1 MKRAR
6 NAKHL
11 RARPVTVAAQPGAA
25 QMISVPVLPPRNPYQ
40 ALARDRKS
48 GAHDS
53 DVRKRRRLEDREL
66 RAKVIEE

>member
-40 ALARDRKS
+40 A
-48 GAHDS
+48 GT
-53 DVRKRRRLEDREL
+53 
-66 RAKVIEE
+66 